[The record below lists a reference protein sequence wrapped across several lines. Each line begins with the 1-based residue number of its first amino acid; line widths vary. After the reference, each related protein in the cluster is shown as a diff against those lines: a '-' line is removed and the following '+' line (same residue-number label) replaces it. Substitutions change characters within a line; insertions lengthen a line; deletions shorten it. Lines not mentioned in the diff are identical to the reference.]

1 MRAGAELISA
11 PMNPPAFQLA
21 VESLEQAYV
30 HAAAA
35 GKKVKVIGDHRNV
48 RGKKH
53 SVQTNQFLKGKGG
66 SYFLIREG
74 IPIGV
79 QLLCLF
85 VSLSR
90 VDPLCPF

>member
-53 SVQTNQFLKGKGG
+53 SVQTNQFLKGVKGV
-66 SYFLIREG
+66 FI
-74 IPIGV
+74 
-79 QLLCLF
+79 F
-85 VSLSR
+85 SLETQW
-90 VDPLCPF
+90 VYQ